1 MLEADSKILTQ
12 LEDINNLLVSI
23 GSLVVDIQNK
33 EEREFNRQ
41 QEMISQQFGIE
52 LLSTIFQ
59 NLEKLDKTLP
69 VIEMLMKFW
78 QSVQDGGKS
87 QEKLDNQDENQ

>member
-78 QSVQDGGKS
+78 QSVQDGGKL